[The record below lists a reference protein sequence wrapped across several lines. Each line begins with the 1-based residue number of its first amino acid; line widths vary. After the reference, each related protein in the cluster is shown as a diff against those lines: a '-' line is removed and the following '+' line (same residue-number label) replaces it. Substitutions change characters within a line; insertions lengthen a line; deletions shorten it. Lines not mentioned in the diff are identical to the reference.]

1 MILDI
6 VGDTIR
12 TLRNAQKISLD
23 ELAFVCGTDA
33 SHLSKIERGEK
44 NPTLETVRRIAA
56 ALKMNLSELISSGM
70 PDDVDLIDAFVKE
83 VYPHV
88 EGLEVYDPLLLL
100 DYLGQ
105 IALEK
110 FTLLDLERAAFG
122 MELDRVYKIVKTHRD
137 DPELGRYITYGI
149 AAVQPKAG
157 HIEGESAVIEDICLE
172 RAEVERLVHN
182 LNKYQVPISIFP
194 EVVEDFILGY
204 QSFYNPRANLDG

>member
-1 MILDI
+1 MILDV
-6 VGDTIR
+6 VGNTIR
-12 TLRNAQKISLD
+12 TFRNAQKMSLED
-23 ELAFVCGTDA
+23 LAYVCGTEA

-44 NPTLETVRRIAA
+44 NPTLETVRRIAS
-56 ALKMNLSELISSGM
+56 ALKMNLSELICCGL

-105 IALEK
+105 IALQK

-122 MELDRVYKIVKTHRD
+122 IELDRVYRIVKTHRD

-149 AAVQPKAG
+149 TAVPSKSR
-157 HIEGESAVIEDICLE
+157 HSEGESAVIEDICLE
-172 RAEVERLVHN
+172 RAEVERLVHD
-182 LNKYQVPISIFP
+182 LNKYQVPISKFP
-194 EVVEDFILGY
+194 ETVEDFILGY